1 MTTMYTTRTT
11 TGNLA
16 SACICKGNRG
26 LGTKMIIIASD
37 NRNIQEWIYSY
48 LKLYEVKNYAFYLI
62 ENESSFSDYV
72 GKSDTVMVFVE
83 DAFFGDRTIG
93 KLDYY
98 GKQYPKLQM
107 TVFSTSGL
115 PLNTA
120 ASYIFW
126 SRGGYISLRDS
137 DEEIKETVEAVFNKR
152 KAVPSY
158 LKDSID
164 EYDHIPDKKPYL
176 THREFEILRYIV
188 KGNTAKNTAFI
199 LMLSLR
205 TVQHHISNIYDK
217 FGVRKMAGV
226 LKLALA
232 MGILSTDNL

>member
-1 MTTMYTTRTT
+1 
-11 TGNLA
+11 
-16 SACICKGNRG
+16 
-26 LGTKMIIIASD
+26 
-37 NRNIQEWIYSY
+37 
-48 LKLYEVKNYAFYLI
+48 
-62 ENESSFSDYV
+62 
-72 GKSDTVMVFVE
+72 MVLVE
-83 DAFFGDRTIG
+83 DAFFGDRLIG

-107 TVFSTSGL
+107 TVFSISDL
-115 PLNTA
+115 SLNTA

-137 DEEIKETVEAVFNKR
+137 DEEIKETVESVFNKR

-158 LKDSID
+158 LKVSID

-188 KGNTAKNTAFI
+188 KGNTAKKTAYI

-205 TVQHHISNIYDK
+205 TVQNHISHIYDK

-232 MGILSTDNL
+232 MGILSTESL

>member
-1 MTTMYTTRTT
+1 MTTACTTKTI
-11 TGNLA
+11 TGDIA
-16 SACICKGNRG
+16 PACIYKGQRG
-26 LGTKMIIIASD
+26 IGTRMVIIASD
-37 NRNIQEWIYSY
+37 NRNIQDWLYRY
-48 LKLYEVKNYAFYLI
+48 LKLYEAINYAFYLI
-62 ENESSFSDYV
+62 ENESDFYDYT

-93 KLDYY
+93 KLDYF

-107 TVFSTSGL
+107 VVFSTSDL
-115 PLNTA
+115 SLNTA

-137 DEEIKETVEAVFNKR
+137 DEEIKEIVEAVFNKR

-188 KGNTAKNTAFI
+188 KGNTAKKTAFI

-205 TVQHHISNIYDK
+205 PVQNHISNIYDK

-232 MGILSTDNL
+232 MGILSDDSI

>member
-1 MTTMYTTRTT
+1 MTTAFTTKTI
-11 TGNLA
+11 TGNLVT
-16 SACICKGNRG
+16 SCFCKGHRG
-26 LGTKMIIIASD
+26 IGTKMVVIASD
-37 NRNIQEWIYSY
+37 NRNIQEWLYCY
-48 LKLYEVKNYAFYLI
+48 LKPYEEKNYAFYLI
-62 ENESSFSDYV
+62 ENETDFSDYA
-72 GKSDTVMVFVE
+72 GKADTVMVFVE

-107 TVFSTSGL
+107 IVFSTSGL
-115 PLNTA
+115 PLNAA

-137 DEEIKETVEAVFNKR
+137 EEEIKETVESVFNKR

-164 EYDHIPDKKPYL
+164 DYDHIPDKKPYL

-232 MGILSTDNL
+232 MGILSDDSI